1 MGKASDLGAM
11 EAGPEVGS
19 LRSAPLPLTQDFD
32 HHCKWVNNCIGHRNF
47 RFFMLLVLSLCLYSG
62 AMLVTCLIFLVR
74 TTHLPF
80 SMDKAIAYLPGDPRR
95 EQWGAQQSAGGR
107 SHRGGANGGRGRAP
121 RTRPGRECGG
131 WGGREMGGA
140 RRDCEELRISQ
151 GDGGEC

>member
-1 MGKASDLGAM
+1 MLALGTLCLRFFLGMRPSLRGQGQVAFGNGGRGVGKASDLGAM

-19 LRSAPLPLTQDFD
+19 SRPAPLPLTQDFD

-80 SMDKAIAYLPGDPRR
+80 SMDKAIAYPSGDPCR
-95 EQWGAQQSAGGR
+95 E
-107 SHRGGANGGRGRAP
+107 
-121 RTRPGRECGG
+121 
-131 WGGREMGGA
+131 
-140 RRDCEELRISQ
+140 
-151 GDGGEC
+151 